1 MKYLQFTHVDA
12 VTGISVAAEPAQNG
26 PVFPT
31 ITGLQF
37 EWARESQYPT
47 PVPAFFGTCPADSL
61 IDVAGMVAELSQTD
75 YEQMRVDEMSRR
87 PTDRDR
93 AKLVREEAVE
103 NSIVTTTTG
112 KTFDGD
118 EVAQTRMA
126 RAIIGMQVTGAAT
139 IVWVLAD
146 NTTTQATLAELTEA
160 LCLAGQAQ
168 ADIWVIS

>member
-12 VTGISVAAEPAQNG
+12 ATGVSVATEPAQNG
-26 PVFPT
+26 PVFPA
-31 ITGLQF
+31 IAGLQF

-47 PVPAFFGTCPADSL
+47 TIPAFFGTCPDDSFIHL
-61 IDVAGMVAELSQTD
+61 DGMVAELSQTD
-75 YEQMRVDEMSRR
+75 YEQMLADEMNRR

-103 NSIVTTTTG
+103 NTTVTTTTG
-112 KTFDGD
+112 KVFDGD
-118 EVAQTRMA
+118 ETAQTRMA
-126 RAIIGMQVTGAAT
+126 RAIIGMQATGAAT

-168 ADIWVIS
+168 ADIWVIA